1 MRRIIDEIADKYVED
16 AIALSPIEATAIG
29 VPGHDHELDDLSPAG
44 AEAHAELNRRAIAD
58 LEAAEPVD
66 ERERAAKAAIL
77 ERIKL
82 SLERH
87 DAGDEYLGL
96 NVLASPV
103 HSVRQ
108 IFDLMPKEGTEAAEN
123 IAKRL
128 DAVPTAFGQY
138 TETLRA
144 EAAADRVPA
153 RRQILEVAQHC
164 DNWNGA
170 KGPDTD
176 FWMGLIDSVTVDGEK
191 ITKGPLR
198 IALSNG
204 AAAAR
209 RAATQ
214 FALFLREELAD
225 QAPEKD
231 AVGRDRY
238 SRASRYF
245 IGAEIDLEETYAW
258 GWKELARIED
268 DMLAT
273 CARIKPGA
281 SIEEVVAFLD
291 EDPSQNLTDKE
302 VFRDWMQHLADSTI
316 ADLADDHFDIPE
328 PIRTI
333 DCKIAP
339 TEDGAIYY
347 TPPSEDFSRPGA
359 MWWSVPEGQKLFG
372 KWREKSTVYHE
383 GVPGHHLQ
391 VGQTMARIELLNR
404 FQRQLMWCSGHGEG
418 WALYSERLMDELG
431 YYDDDPAGRLGML
444 DAQAFRAAR
453 VIVDIGLHCELAI
466 PEDNPFGWRAGEEW
480 DGEKMYE
487 FMRAHTRTIEDD
499 MLKFER
505 NRYLGWPGQAPS
517 YKVGERLW
525 MQAREDYKARKGE
538 DFSLKQFHSD
548 SLNLGS
554 MGLDPFAEA
563 LGRL

>member
-1 MRRIIDEIADKYVED
+1 MRKIDQIADQYVED
-16 AIALSPIEATAIG
+16 AIALSPMNATAMG

-44 AEAHAELNRRAIAD
+44 MAEFADLERRTIAA

-66 ERERAAKAAIL
+66 ERERVAKEAIL
-77 ERIKL
+77 ERLGL

-87 DAGDEYLGL
+87 EAGDTYLGL
-96 NVLASPV
+96 NVLASAV

-108 IFDLMPKEGTEAAEN
+108 IFDLMPKDGKEAAEN
-123 IAKRL
+123 IAARL
-128 DAVPTAFGQY
+128 AAVTKAFEQY

-144 EAAADRVPA
+144 EAAAGRVA
-153 RRQILEVAQHC
+153 AKRQVLEVATHC

-170 KGPDTD
+170 KGPGTD
-176 FWMGLIDSVTVDGEK
+176 FWAGLASSVTIDGEP
-191 ITKGPLR
+191 ITAGPLR
-198 IALSNG
+198 IELGNG
-204 AAAAR
+204 AAWAR
-209 RAATQ
+209 SATHN
-214 FALFLREELAD
+214 FARFLREELAP

-258 GWKELARIED
+258 GWQELARIEA
-268 DMLAT
+268 DMRAT
-273 CARIKPGA
+273 AERIKPGA
-281 SIEEVVAFLD
+281 SVDEVVEFLD
-291 EDPSQNLTDKE
+291 QDADENFTDKNL
-302 VFRDWMQHLADSTI
+302 FRDWMQDLADSTI
-316 ADLADDHFDIPE
+316 ADLADKHFDIPE
-328 PIRTI
+328 QIRTI

-347 TPPSEDFSRPGA
+347 TGPSEDFSRPGA
-359 MWWSVPEGQKLFG
+359 MWWSVPEGQQLFG

-391 VGQTMARIELLNR
+391 VGQTMARVELLNR
-404 FQRQLMWCSGHGEG
+404 FQRQMMWCSGHGEG

-431 YYDDDPAGRLGML
+431 YYEDDPGGRLGML

-453 VIVDIGLHCELAI
+453 VIVDIGLHCEFAI
-466 PEDNPFGWRAGEEW
+466 PEDNPFGWRQGEEW
-480 DGEKMYE
+480 DGAKMFE

-499 MLKFER
+499 MLNFEV
-505 NRYLGWPGQAPS
+505 NRYLGWAGQAPS

-525 MQAREDYKARKGE
+525 MQAREDYKARKGA
-538 DFSLKQFHSD
+538 DFSLKQFHTD
-548 SLNLGS
+548 ALNLGS
-554 MGLDPFAEA
+554 MGLAPFADS

>member
-1 MRRIIDEIADKYVED
+1 MRSIDRIADQYVED
-16 AIALSPIEATAIG
+16 VIALSPLTATSMG
-29 VPGHDHELDDLSPAG
+29 VPGHDHEIDDLSPAG
-44 AEAHAELNRRAIAD
+44 LEAEAALTRKAIAD

-66 ERERAAKAAIL
+66 ERERVAKDAIL
-77 ERIKL
+77 ERL
-82 SLERH
+82 RLQMERH
-87 DAGDEYLGL
+87 EAGDTYLSL

-103 HSVRQ
+103 HGVRQ
-108 IFDLMPKEGTEAAEN
+108 IFDLMPKDGEEAAKN
-123 IAKRL
+123 IAARL
-128 DAVPTAFGQY
+128 EAVPTAFEQY

-144 EAAADRVPA
+144 EAAEGRVA
-153 RRQILEVAQHC
+153 AKRQVLEVATHC

-170 KGPDTD
+170 KGIETD
-176 FWMGLIDSVTVDGEK
+176 FWANLVNSVTVGGEP
-191 ITKGPLR
+191 IRTGPLR
-198 IALSNG
+198 IALSDG
-204 AAAAR
+204 ATRAR
-209 RAATQ
+209 YAATK
-214 FALFLREELAD
+214 FALFLREELAP

-245 IGAEIDLEETYAW
+245 IGSAIDLEETYAW
-258 GWKELARIED
+258 GWQELARIEA
-268 DMLAT
+268 DMRAT
-273 CARIKPGA
+273 AAKIKPDA

-291 EDPSQNLTDKE
+291 QDPNENMTDKA
-302 VFRDWMQHLADSTI
+302 VFRDWMQDLADSTI
-316 ADLADDHFDIPE
+316 ADLADKHFDIPE
-328 PIRTI
+328 QIRTI

-347 TPPSEDFSRPGA
+347 TGPSEDFSRPGA

-404 FQRQLMWCSGHGEG
+404 FQRQMMWCSGHGEG

-431 YYDDDPAGRLGML
+431 YYDEDPAGRLGML

-453 VIVDIGLHCELAI
+453 VVVDIGLHCEFAI
-466 PEDNPFGWRAGEEW
+466 PEDNPFGWRPGETW

-499 MLKFER
+499 MLNFER
-505 NRYLGWPGQAPS
+505 NRYLGWAGQAPS

-525 MQAREDYKARKGE
+525 MQARDDYKARKGA
-538 DFSLKQFHSD
+538 DFSLKQFHTD
-548 SLNLGS
+548 ALNLGS
-554 MGLDPFAEA
+554 MGLAPFAEA

>member
-1 MRRIIDEIADKYVED
+1 MRSIDRIADQYVED
-16 AIALSPIEATAIG
+16 VIAMSPLTATGMG
-29 VPGHDHELDDLSPAG
+29 VPGHDHEIDDLSPAG
-44 AEAHAELNRRAIAD
+44 LEAEAALTRKAIAD

-66 ERERAAKAAIL
+66 ERERVAKEAIL
-77 ERIKL
+77 ERLRLQI
-82 SLERH
+82 ERH
-87 DAGDEYLGL
+87 DAGDAYLSL

-108 IFDLMPKEGTEAAEN
+108 IFDLMPKDGKAAAEN
-123 IAKRL
+123 IAARL
-128 DAVPTAFGQY
+128 EAVPTAFEQY

-144 EAAADRVPA
+144 EAAAGRVA
-153 RRQILEVAQHC
+153 AKRQVLEVATHC

-170 KGPDTD
+170 KGIDTD
-176 FWMGLIDSVTVDGEK
+176 FWANLVNSVTVDGEPVK
-191 ITKGPLR
+191 TGALR
-198 IALSNG
+198 IALSDG
-204 AAAAR
+204 ASRAR
-209 RAATQ
+209 YAATR
-214 FALFLREELAD
+214 FAVFLREELAP

-245 IGAEIDLEETYAW
+245 IGSGIDLEETYAW
-258 GWKELARIED
+258 GWQELARIEA
-268 DMLAT
+268 DMRAT
-273 CARIKPGA
+273 CERIKPGA

-291 EDPSQNLTDKE
+291 QDPDENMTDKN
-302 VFRDWMQHLADSTI
+302 VFRDWMQELADSTI
-316 ADLADDHFDIPE
+316 ADLADKHFDIPE
-328 PIRTI
+328 QIRTI

-347 TPPSEDFSRPGA
+347 TGPSEDFSRPGA
-359 MWWSVPEGQKLFG
+359 MWWSVPEGQQLFG

-404 FQRQLMWCSGHGEG
+404 FQRQMMWCSGHGEG

-431 YYDDDPAGRLGML
+431 YYDEDPAGRLGML

-453 VIVDIGLHCELAI
+453 VVVDIGLHCEFAI
-466 PEDNPFGWRAGEEW
+466 PEDNPFGWRPGEDW
-480 DGEKMYE
+480 DGEKMFE

-499 MLKFER
+499 MLSFER
-505 NRYLGWPGQAPS
+505 NRYLGWAGQAPS

-525 MQAREDYKARKGE
+525 MQAREDYKARKG
-538 DFSLKQFHSD
+538 DAFSLKQFHTD
-548 SLNLGS
+548 ALNLGS
-554 MGLDPFAEA
+554 MGLAPFAEA
-563 LGRL
+563 LARL

>member
-1 MRRIIDEIADKYVED
+1 MRSIDRIADQYVED
-16 AIALSPIEATAIG
+16 VIALSPLTATSMG
-29 VPGHDHELDDLSPAG
+29 VPGHDHEIDDLSPAG
-44 AEAHAELNRRAIAD
+44 LEAEAALTRKAIAD

-66 ERERAAKAAIL
+66 ERERVAKDAIL
-77 ERIKL
+77 ERL
-82 SLERH
+82 RLQMERH
-87 DAGDEYLGL
+87 EAGDTYLSL

-103 HSVRQ
+103 HGVRQ
-108 IFDLMPKEGTEAAEN
+108 IFDLMPKDGEEAAKH
-123 IAKRL
+123 IAARL
-128 DAVPTAFGQY
+128 TAIPDAFAQY

-144 EAAADRVPA
+144 EAAEGRVA
-153 RRQILEVAQHC
+153 AKRQILEVATHC

-170 KGPDTD
+170 KGLDTD
-176 FWMGLIDSVTVDGEK
+176 FWMGLNKSVTINGEA
-191 ITKGPLR
+191 ITSGPLR

-204 AAAAR
+204 ATEAR
-209 RAATQ
+209 RATDN
-214 FALFLREELAD
+214 FARFLREELAP
-225 QAPEKD
+225 QAPEND

-245 IGAEIDLEETYAW
+245 IGSAIDLEETYAW
-258 GWKELARIED
+258 GWQELARIEA
-268 DMLAT
+268 DMRAT
-273 CARIKPGA
+273 AEKIKPGA

-291 EDPSQNLTDKE
+291 EDTEQNMTDKA
-302 VFRDWMQHLADSTI
+302 VFRDWMQDLADSTI
-316 ADLADDHFDIPE
+316 ADLADKHFDIPE
-328 PIRTI
+328 QIRTI

-347 TPPSEDFSRPGA
+347 TGPSEDFSRPGA

-404 FQRQLMWCSGHGEG
+404 FQRQMMWCSGHGEG

-431 YYDDDPAGRLGML
+431 YYEEDPAGRLGML

-453 VIVDIGLHCELAI
+453 VVVDIGLHCEFAI
-466 PEDNPFGWRAGEEW
+466 PEDNPFGWRAGETW
-480 DGEKMYE
+480 TGEKMFE

-499 MLKFER
+499 MLHFEV
-505 NRYLGWPGQAPS
+505 NRYLGWAGQAPS

-525 MQAREDYKARKGE
+525 MQAREDYKARKGA

-548 SLNLGS
+548 ALNLGS
-554 MGLDPFAEA
+554 MGLAPFAEA

>member
-1 MRRIIDEIADKYVED
+1 MRRIDQIADKYVED
-16 AIALSPIEATAIG
+16 VIALSPLTATSMG
-29 VPGHDHELDDLSPAG
+29 VPGHDHEIDDLSPAG
-44 AEAHAELNRRAIAD
+44 LEAEADLTRKAIAD

-66 ERERAAKAAIL
+66 ERERVAKDAIL
-77 ERIKL
+77 ERLRL
-82 SLERH
+82 SMERH
-87 DAGDEYLGL
+87 EAHDTYLSL

-108 IFDLMPKEGTEAAEN
+108 IFDLMPKDGKEAAEN
-123 IAKRL
+123 IAARL
-128 DAVPTAFGQY
+128 AAVPDAIEQY

-144 EAAADRVPA
+144 EAAAGRVA
-153 RRQILEVAQHC
+153 AKRQVLEVATHC

-170 KGPDTD
+170 KGKDTD
-176 FWMGLIDSVTVDGEK
+176 FWAGLANSVTLDGEPIK
-191 ITKGPLR
+191 AGPLR

-204 AAAAR
+204 ANWARAAA
-209 RAATQ
+209 TK
-214 FALFLREELAD
+214 FALFLREELAP
-225 QAPEKD
+225 QAPDTD

-258 GWKELARIED
+258 GWQELARIEA
-268 DMLAT
+268 DMRAT
-273 CARIKPGA
+273 CERIKPGA

-291 EDPSQNLTDKE
+291 QDPEQNLTDKA
-302 VFRDWMQHLADSTI
+302 VFRDWMQDLADSTI
-316 ADLADDHFDIPE
+316 ADLADKHFDIPE
-328 PIRTI
+328 QIRAI

-359 MWWSVPEGQKLFG
+359 MWWSVPAGQQLFG

-391 VGQTMARIELLNR
+391 VGQTMARVELLNR
-404 FQRQLMWCSGHGEG
+404 FQRQMMWCSGHGEG

-431 YYDDDPAGRLGML
+431 YYDEDPAGRLGML

-453 VIVDIGLHCELAI
+453 VVVDIGLHCEFGI
-466 PEDNPFGWRAGEEW
+466 PEDNPFGWRPGESW

-487 FMRAHTRTIEDD
+487 FMKSHTRTIEDD
-499 MLKFER
+499 MLAFER
-505 NRYLGWPGQAPS
+505 NRYLGWAGQAPS

-525 MQAREDYKARKGE
+525 MQAREDYKARKGAE
-538 DFSLKQFHSD
+538 YSLKQFHSD
-548 SLNLGS
+548 ALNLGS
-554 MGLDPFAEA
+554 MGLAPFAEA

>member
-1 MRRIIDEIADKYVED
+1 MRSIDRIADQYVED
-16 AIALSPIEATAIG
+16 VIALSPLTATSMG
-29 VPGHDHELDDLSPAG
+29 VPGHDHEIDDLSPAG
-44 AEAHAELNRRAIAD
+44 LEAEAALTRKAIAD

-66 ERERAAKAAIL
+66 ERERVAKDAIL
-77 ERIKL
+77 ERL
-82 SLERH
+82 HLQMERH
-87 DAGDEYLGL
+87 EAGDTYLSL

-108 IFDLMPKEGTEAAEN
+108 IFDLMPKDGREAAEN
-123 IAKRL
+123 IAARL
-128 DAVPTAFGQY
+128 EAVPNAFEQY

-144 EAAADRVPA
+144 EAAAGRVA
-153 RRQILEVAQHC
+153 AERQVLEVATHC

-170 KGPDTD
+170 KGIETD
-176 FWMGLIDSVTVDGEK
+176 FWANLVNGVTVDGEPIK
-191 ITKGPLR
+191 TGPLR
-198 IALSNG
+198 IALSDG
-204 AAAAR
+204 ATRAR
-209 RAATQ
+209 YAATK
-214 FALFLREELAD
+214 FALFLREELAP
-225 QAPEKD
+225 QAPKND

-245 IGAEIDLEETYAW
+245 IGSAIDLEETYAW
-258 GWKELARIED
+258 GWQELARIED
-268 DMLAT
+268 DMRAT
-273 CARIKPGA
+273 CERIKPGA

-291 EDPSQNLTDKE
+291 QDPNENMTDKD
-302 VFRDWMQHLADSTI
+302 VFRDWMQDLADSTI
-316 ADLADDHFDIPE
+316 ADLADKHFDIPE
-328 PIRTI
+328 QIRAI

-347 TPPSEDFSRPGA
+347 TGPSEDFSRPGA

-404 FQRQLMWCSGHGEG
+404 FQRQMMWCSGHGEG

-453 VIVDIGLHCELAI
+453 VIVDIGLHCEFAI
-466 PEDNPFGWRAGEEW
+466 PEDNPFGWRGGETW
-480 DGEKMYE
+480 DGEKMFE

-499 MLKFER
+499 MLHFEV
-505 NRYLGWPGQAPS
+505 NRYLGWAGQAPS

-525 MQAREDYKARKGE
+525 MQAREDYKARKGTE
-538 DFSLKQFHSD
+538 FSLKQFHSD
-548 SLNLGS
+548 ALNLGS
-554 MGLDPFAEA
+554 MGLAPFAEA